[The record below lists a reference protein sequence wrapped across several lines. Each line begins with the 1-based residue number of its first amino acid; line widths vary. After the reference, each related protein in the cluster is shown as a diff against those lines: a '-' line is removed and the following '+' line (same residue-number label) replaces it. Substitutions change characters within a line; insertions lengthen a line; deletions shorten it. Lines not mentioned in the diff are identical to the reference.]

1 MSPRTSGVPTMTEEQ
16 AEALDMVH
24 FTAEKNSFSIQL
36 ERGDMQ
42 FLNNFAV
49 FHARQAFTDD
59 EDEAGRRRHILRLW
73 LRNEK
78 YAWNT
83 PDCLKDSWFEVYGE
97 SERMK
102 RACWMTDANMKTRQV
117 ICRKDTCLHG

>member
-1 MSPRTSGVPTMTEEQ
+1 MTEEQ

-49 FHARQAFTDD
+49 FHARQAFIDD

-102 RACWMTDANMKTRQV
+102 RACWMVDVNMKKRQV